1 MNITD
6 IKKKPFG
13 PIRGVLLLGGG
24 GVFRDVLDWAQSQKI
39 ALKVVTAPRHS
50 VEEQDGESLLAYL
63 QNRGVDYIV
72 VSDLDSPGVAPF
84 LSGTE
89 GFLCLS
95 LGASWIFRPH
105 HIEELFRFALFNVHG
120 SCLPRGRG
128 GAVHSWQILM
138 GNRFGCC
145 IIHRVDSGVDTGEI
159 IAQEDF
165 IYPVRART
173 PLEYEAVY
181 REKAFG
187 LVRRFVSR
195 FLESAQV
202 VQGRPQQDAFA
213 TYWPRLHTESNGL
226 INWGMTAQEIERFI
240 CAFDDP
246 YRGASTFLNGHRVF
260 VKSVSLSSPDE
271 SFHPYQT
278 GLIYRKSA
286 AWICVAV
293 PGATLI
299 IEDLRNE
306 EGDSILAQVK
316 VGDRFLTP
324 LTRLERARKR
334 VRFDATGPTR
344 KNGILG

>member
-1 MNITD
+1 MPNIRKT
-6 IKKKPFG
+6 PFG
-13 PIRGVLLLGGG
+13 PTKGVLLLGGG
-24 GVFRDVLDWAQSQKI
+24 RVFRGVLDWVQSQNI
-39 ALKVVTAPRHS
+39 ALKVVTAPRHG
-50 VEEQDGESLLAYL
+50 VEEEDGESLLAFL
-63 QNRGVDYIV
+63 QNREVDYIV

-95 LGASWIFRPH
+95 LGAPWIFRPH
-105 HIEELFRFALFNVHG
+105 HIEELFRFGLFNIHE

-128 GAVHSWQILM
+128 GASHSWQILM

-145 IIHRVDSGVDTGEI
+145 TIHRVESGVDTGEI

-165 IYPVRART
+165 IYPARART
-173 PLEYEAVY
+173 PLEYANIS

-187 LVRRFVSR
+187 LVRSFVSG
-195 FLESAQV
+195 FLESGQV

-213 TYWPRLHTESNGL
+213 TYWPRLNAESNGL
-226 INWGMTAQEIERFI
+226 LDWGMTAQEIERFI
-240 CAFDDP
+240 CAFDNP

-260 VKSVSLSSPDE
+260 LKSVSLSSPDE

-278 GLIYRKSA
+278 GQIYRKSA
-286 AWICVAV
+286 AWVCVAV

-316 VGDRFLTP
+316 VGDRFFTP
-324 LTRLERARKR
+324 LTQLERARKR
-334 VRFDATGPTR
+334 ARFDALGPTQ
-344 KNGILG
+344 